1 MIEVHAPQPYPHAPL
16 VCKPSDVFIALPA
29 RKFFPCCDILRP
41 VNDIHPLVFS
51 PHFSLTSLFSRLT
64 PSFSPSERCFPAPFL
79 FSPFPGSAFSPKTL
93 DYFSDF
99 AYNNSDLRVR
109 CVSGTRH
116 PGACL
121 TAAPVFFYKPFDFS
135 AHFIYNDFA
144 NKAGAFRN
152 HQPASTVRGRGL
164 FLFLEMLFPLL
175 DSPLI
180 AQPFFDRLMLR
191 FRKPV
196 VCFRKITLIKR
207 FIFFP
212 ALCLDLDPDQQL

>member
-1 MIEVHAPQPYPHAPL
+1 MLSGAITHL
-16 VCKPSDVFIALPA
+16 L
-29 RKFFPCCDILRP
+29 ILKQ
-41 VNDIHPLVFS
+41 
-51 PHFSLTSLFSRLT
+51 LTFLGKSHIMSMQWKHCTGSGQICWRGAIRGLASLFFAFFRKHLTFSRT
-64 PSFSPSERCFPAPFL
+64 SHRIVVPIRQVRFRDAPTRSL
-79 FSPFPGSAFSPKTL
+79 L
-93 DYFSDF
+93 
-99 AYNNSDLRVR
+99 NRR
-109 CVSGTRH
+109 SG
-116 PGACL
+116 
-121 TAAPVFFYKPFDFS
+121 FFYKPFDFS

-175 DSPLI
+175 DGPLI